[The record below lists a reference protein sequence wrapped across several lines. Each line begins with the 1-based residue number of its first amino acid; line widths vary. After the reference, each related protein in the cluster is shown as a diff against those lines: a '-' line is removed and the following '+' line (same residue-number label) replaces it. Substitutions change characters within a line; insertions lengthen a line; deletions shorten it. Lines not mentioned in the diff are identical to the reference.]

1 MTSVGFTGSRQGMTE
16 DQLRTVRNWLLML
29 PDGPF
34 HHGDCVGADAEADT
48 LAKQTMRPV
57 IIHPPTNNRFRAFC
71 TNARE
76 TREAQPYLQRNGAIV
91 RECDV
96 LIATPRTDA
105 EQRRSGTWSTIRYA
119 RKLSKPILLISPSGG
134 WAAEH
139 LGRRID
145 MPALHQLLRDA

>member
-1 MTSVGFTGSRQGMTE
+1 
-16 DQLRTVRNWLLML
+16 ML